1 MSSSWYTVP
10 RGWVVSLTLA
20 SSLAC
25 LPSTLLGADDTRAD
39 RLVPLARLVQDP
51 TPRVRLEALRSLA
64 KIPSAQAA
72 EIALTV
78 LNQPMDPTLDY
89 ALWLTINDLAEPWIA
104 ALESGAWSPTG
115 REKQLEF
122 ALKAIKPDQASRVLA
137 KALAKQPL
145 TREGQGPWIE
155 LIGSAGAPA
164 ELRPLLD
171 QTLKGGFD
179 DAATARALRALGEAS
194 RLRRVQPGGALTEIG
209 TLFSHNAPAV
219 QVEALKLA
227 AQWKQ
232 LGSHFPKLGQLA
244 ANAETPAAVRTE
256 AFNTLRAIGGAGALE
271 SLTTLAGPANSPT
284 IRLQA
289 VGSLAAL
296 DLGRAVPVV
305 VELARSL
312 KDETAAQ
319 DLWRSVLPV
328 KGAGK
333 AIAGALPASGLDPA
347 VARAGMRVARE
358 GGRSDLDLV
367 AALAKGAGLAT
378 DAQAFNTQLIK
389 ELAAKA
395 GTAGD
400 PNRGE
405 AVYRRNELACTSCH
419 AIGGAGGKVGPDLTS
434 IGASAP
440 ADYLVESL
448 ILPNA
453 KIKEG
458 YSSVE
463 ITTKDGSE
471 YIGTLARE
479 SQQEVVLRNAAG
491 AEQAIAKNDIAKRE
505 QGVNSLM
512 PSGLLESL
520 NERDQLDLFA
530 FLSRLGKPGDFDASK
545 GGVARRW
552 YFANLV
558 HTDVQ
563 NGNGDWAW
571 KKPLTDPRWKALY
584 GRVNGQL
591 TRQMMEEAARAE
603 FWTGKLAVYAVTEIN
618 VTQAGPVHFQL
629 ECAPGPEVWV
639 DGKKVGAVG
648 ASTADLSAGRHRVV
662 LQIPPQHVPDALRLT
677 SPDAAF
683 VLN

>member
-1 MSSSWYTVP
+1 MPSSWYTVS
-10 RGWVVSLTLA
+10 RGWVVGLTLA
-20 SSLAC
+20 TSLTC
-25 LPSTLLGADDTRAD
+25 LPNPVLGADAGREA
-39 RLVPLARLVQDP
+39 RLAPLARLIQDP
-51 TPRVRLEALRSLA
+51 TPRVRLEALRALA
-64 KIPSAQAA
+64 KIPTAKSA
-72 EIALTV
+72 EIALSV
-78 LNQPMDPTLDY
+78 LDQPMDPALDY

-137 KALAKQPL
+137 RTLTKQPL
-145 TREGQGPWIE
+145 TRDGQGPWIE
-155 LIGSAGAPA
+155 LIGSAGTPS

-171 QTLKGGFD
+171 QTLNGGFD
-179 DAATARALRALGEAS
+179 DAATARALKALGEAS
-194 RLRRVQPGGALTEIG
+194 RLRRVQPSGTLTEIG
-209 TLFSHNAPAV
+209 TLFAHKSPAV
-219 QVEALKLA
+219 QIEALKLA

-244 ANAETPAAVRTE
+244 ANSETPTDVRAE

-271 SLTTLAGPANSPT
+271 TLATIAGPANAPSV
-284 IRLQA
+284 RLLA
-289 VGSLAAL
+289 VGSLAGL

-305 VELARSL
+305 VELAKSL
-312 KDETAAQ
+312 QDETVAQ
-319 DLWRSVLPV
+319 DLWRSVLPI

-333 AIAGALPASGLDPA
+333 AIAGALPASGLNPA

-367 AALAKGAGLAT
+367 AALAKSAGLAT
-378 DAQAFNTQLIK
+378 DAQAFSAQLIK
-389 ELAAKA
+389 ELAAKVTT
-395 GTAGD
+395 GGD

-405 AVYRRNELACTSCH
+405 QVYRRTELACTSCH
-419 AIGGAGGKVGPDLTS
+419 AVGGAGGKVGPDLTS

-440 ADYLVESL
+440 TDYLVESL

-458 YSSVE
+458 YASVE

-530 FLSRLGKPGDFDASK
+530 FLSRLGKPGEFDASK

-563 NGNGDWAW
+563 NGNGDWSW
-571 KKPLTDPRWKALY
+571 KKPVTDNRWKPLY
-584 GRVNGQL
+584 SRVNGQV
-591 TRQMMEEAARAE
+591 TRQLMDEAIRVDV
-603 FWTGKLAVYAVTEIN
+603 WTGKLAVLAATEIQ
-618 VTQAGPVHFQL
+618 VAQAGPIHFQL
-629 ECAPGPEVWV
+629 DCAPGPELWV
-639 DGKKVGAVG
+639 DGKKIGNVG
-648 ASTADLSAGRHRVV
+648 ASATELSAGRHRVV
-662 LQIPPQHVPDALRLT
+662 VQIPPQHVPEALRLT